1 MKYCFEQNPETAN
14 ILVLHIQIDRILTK
28 HSLE

>member
-14 ILVLHIQIDRILTK
+14 ILVLYIQIDRILTK